1 MRSLGILME
10 NIKASYDLIEEM
22 KRMKIPFVLLD
33 PNEPVPE
40 FVGAVIAFHGETDK
54 ELKRVVYDGNPRR
67 TVLRALC
74 FSNPSNISKKDYF
87 DVVVIG
93 LDPGRRT
100 GIAILADG
108 ELIEA
113 YTVSEEGLEREINKI
128 LEDYPTYFILFRI
141 GKGKVPEGAILQ
153 MKKSGR
159 AKVEF
164 VHETKMSLPTKYS
177 IKGLPK
183 DARSALIIALSGAAN
198 SH

>member
-1 MRSLGILME
+1 
-10 NIKASYDLIEEM
+10 
-22 KRMKIPFVLLD
+22 
-33 PNEPVPE
+33 
-40 FVGAVIAFHGETDK
+40 
-54 ELKRVVYDGNPRR
+54 
-67 TVLRALC
+67 
-74 FSNPSNISKKDYF
+74 
-87 DVVVIG
+87 
-93 LDPGRRT
+93 
-100 GIAILADG
+100 
-108 ELIEA
+108 
-113 YTVSEEGLEREINKI
+113 KI

-153 MKKSGR
+153 MKKNGR